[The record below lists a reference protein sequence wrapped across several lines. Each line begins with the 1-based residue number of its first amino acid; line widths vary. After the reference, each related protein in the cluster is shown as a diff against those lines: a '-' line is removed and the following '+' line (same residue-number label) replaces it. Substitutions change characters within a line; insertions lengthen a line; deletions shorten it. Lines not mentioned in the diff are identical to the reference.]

1 MEVAFF
7 PAHATNTRALARG
20 PGHVDK
26 ALLEF
31 KAWEKMQFCLRDE
44 GHGSGRVRDGCHH
57 TGGGSH
63 AKSLMAWPE
72 RARCPPPKSASP
84 VRHRG
89 CVSPC
94 DVHIYSLTHSLVQM
108 AVIYKLTL
116 GSRHHGAQRHGGW
129 SGRSL
134 QMRAWARLRMGCR
147 AKEHMRQK
155 KNTWATGLLEGRE
168 KAGEGGGEW
177 EGDAGG
183 GGTATAPAQPASST
197 QEALA
202 QPFTQGDRVMACVP
216 ASPRQKPEDVLGT
229 LRFPCYLHRE
239 DGAHPVLNAQHRRLR
254 RASKG
259 LGQMWGEEPTR
270 GPGHPDALKASGYLV
285 CSCALEWRKG
295 ASEKRAAF
303 SGES

>member
-1 MEVAFF
+1 MGATTREEAAMPSFSWHGQREHT
-7 PAHATNTRALARG
+7 AHH
-20 PGHVDK
+20 P
-26 ALLEF
+26 
-31 KAWEKMQFCLRDE
+31 
-44 GHGSGRVRDGCHH
+44 RVPPPSD
-57 TGGGSH
+57 TGG
-63 AKSLMAWPE
+63 A
-72 RARCPPPKSASP
+72 CPLVTCIFIHSP
-84 VRHRG
+84 
-89 CVSPC
+89 
-94 DVHIYSLTHSLVQM
+94 HSLVQM

-134 QMRAWARLRMGCR
+134 QIRAWARLPMGCR
-147 AKEHMRQK
+147 AKEHVRQK

-216 ASPRQKPEDVLGT
+216 AEPRQKPEDVLGT
-229 LRFPCYLHRE
+229 LRFPRYLHRE
-239 DGAHPVLNAQHRRLR
+239 DRAHPGLNAQHQCLR

-259 LGQMWGEEPTR
+259 LGQVWGEEPTR

-295 ASEKRAAF
+295 SSEKRAAF